1 MEKKSLGVKSA
12 RSSVSKVTLQTV
24 EGAAAAHFGAGMIE
38 RGRLILIVSEDGRI
52 NGRIRAFVN
61 GIKIGESAALT
72 DVVRGE
78 RVEIICSYFPHAP
91 LPACVRF
98 SDEEGEG
105 DIAPPKILNSLT
117 DVELLVGAGTLQDV
131 HLTVQNGVI
140 AGTGVNRINGLG
152 RPYLLGRVNGHA
164 LREVRYDAP
173 RSHDQGGCS
182 VSFSLSIEAADLSDS
197 GASYEILTLP
207 DLKTLGVISFP
218 RSDSSALSNAVRR
231 VEAQLGS
238 VTKRV
243 DLALARAE
251 ELSGRRARQHREMLD
266 TTVEYVVAL
275 VYDKLFA
282 EDGIALEMPAEEG
295 GAIVTF
301 RRTLDSIASGK
312 EASDRLNYAVAVP
325 ETAFYAD
332 GWHWLE
338 HDSKGFDFRWM
349 GLSGVVFNPKPYRVV
364 EEVRVAIGSVYQDKV
379 PIVSALFD
387 DELVEIQM
395 VSSPNGAPYS
405 ARIMWG
411 AGREPRPVHV
421 LRIVNSFAGCPFED
435 EGASDARVLSIAVHS
450 VTFFYGAEE

>member
-1 MEKKSLGVKSA
+1 MNSA
-12 RSSVSKVTLQTV
+12 RSSVSKV
-24 EGAAAAHFGAGMIE
+24 ASKAFGGRAVARFVATMIE
-38 RGRLILIVSEDGRI
+38 RGRFVLIVHEGGRI
-52 NGRIRAFVN
+52 NGSVRAFVN
-61 GIKIGESAALT
+61 GIKIGESAALN
-72 DVVRGE
+72 DVACGE
-78 RVEIICSYFPHAP
+78 RVEVLCSYFPHVP

-98 SDEEGEG
+98 SDDGEEG
-105 DIAPPKILNSLT
+105 DMAPPKMLNSLI
-117 DVELLVGAGTLQDV
+117 DIELLVGSGTLQDV

-152 RPYLLGRVNGHA
+152 RPHLLGRVNGHA

-173 RSHDQGGCS
+173 RGHDQGGCS
-182 VSFSLSIEAADLSDS
+182 VSFSLPIEAADLSDS

-207 DLKTLGVISFP
+207 DLKTLGAVSFP

-231 VEAQLGS
+231 VEAQLSS

-243 DLALARAE
+243 DLTLARAE

-266 TTVEYVVAL
+266 STVEYVVAL
-275 VYDKLFA
+275 VYDTLFA
-282 EDGIALEMPAEEG
+282 EDGISSEVPAEQG
-295 GAIVTF
+295 GAILAF

-312 EASDRLNYAVAVP
+312 EASDRLNYAVAAP

-349 GLSGVVFNPKPYRVV
+349 GLSGVVFNPKPNRVV
-364 EEVRVAIGSVYQDKV
+364 GEVRVAIGSVYQDKV
-379 PIVSALFD
+379 PIISALFD
-387 DELVEIQM
+387 DEPVEILI

-405 ARIMWG
+405 ARIIWG
-411 AGREPRPVHV
+411 AGRKPRPVHV
-421 LRIVNSFAGCPFED
+421 LRIESSFAGSPLED

-450 VTFFYGAEE
+450 VTFFYEAAE